1 MCTVYE
7 VRLHCDTCKQLLS
20 KGMQLGRPCDEAQ
33 ERGSICATIKHDTKT
48 NYVREELCGTCQPH
62 GCEDPKSG
70 GGGSSSSAAGGA
82 SGTNGTVETKDA
94 TETET

>member
-7 VRLHCDTCKQLLS
+7 VRLHCITCRQLLS

-33 ERGSICATIKHDTKT
+33 ERGSICETIASDTKT

-70 GGGSSSSAAGGA
+70 GGSSSAAGGA
-82 SGTNGTVETKDA
+82 SGGTNGTVETKDA
-94 TETET
+94 TETEA